1 MSNLSKQQD
10 YPTFAKSFSKSKAMN
25 KSRSIELM
33 APAGSYEALMAAINA
48 GCNSVYFGVEQ
59 LNMRSRS
66 SNNFTIED
74 LKKIAELGKEHNIKT
89 YLTMNTVL
97 YDHDINLMKRI
108 IDAAKESGITAVIAA
123 DHAVMNYAK
132 KVGVEIH
139 VSTQANISNIDTV
152 EFYANYADVVV
163 LARELSLKQVGEISR
178 EIKRREITGPSGKLI
193 EVEIF
198 AHGALCMAVSGKC
211 YLSLHS
217 HFASANRG
225 ACIQNCRR
233 TYVVKDEEGIEFE
246 IDNEYIMSAKDL
258 CTIDFIDKII
268 DAGVTVLKIEGRG
281 RSADY
286 VHVVTTCY
294 NEAIEAYLDGTYN
307 QEKVADWK
315 ERLATVFNRGFWD
328 GYYLGKKMGEW
339 SDEYG
344 SKATKQKTYIGRGL
358 KYFEKAQVGEFQLDS
373 HTLKVGD
380 EVMITGPTTGYV
392 ETIISE
398 IRVENQVTEAV
409 KKGDVFS
416 FPIDIKIR
424 PSDKLYKLHEP
435 IK

>member
-1 MSNLSKQQD
+1 
-10 YPTFAKSFSKSKAMN
+10 
-25 KSRSIELM
+25 M
-33 APAGSYEALMAAINA
+33 APAGSNEALMAAINA

-74 LKKIAELGKEHNIKT
+74 LKKIAELGKEHHIKT

-294 NEAIEAYLDGTYN
+294 NEAIEAYLEGTYN

-373 HTLKVGD
+373 HSLKVGD